1 MSLPFYLLDLQSG
14 NTQSS
19 TQPPEQFP
27 VTLSQNSA
35 KQWHA
40 LAHSSPYPS
49 VHSISKN
56 ITFFKARSHR
66 QNFAGAF
73 LERWKKF
80 ITARYRSPPFNR
92 SWPPLRQRRIRSA
105 TADGPSYRSESFELH
120 KILRAVRSG
129 QFSAPAKFTTAPTT
143 PSQSLAPLDASSW
156 TLGSARPTQKSW
168 TLDHRCFASFARA
181 VIKRCTNFG
190 GAVVS
195 VLRAD
200 TGLLERCRAL
210 KQRSIAVMNFGLAL
224 VWRCRSGTRIWL

>member
-1 MSLPFYLLDLQSG
+1 M
-14 NTQSS
+14 
-19 TQPPEQFP
+19 
-27 VTLSQNSA
+27 
-35 KQWHA
+35 
-40 LAHSSPYPS
+40 
-49 VHSISKN
+49 
-56 ITFFKARSHR
+56 FKDRSHR

-80 ITARYRSPPFNR
+80 ITARNRSPPFNR

-129 QFSAPAKFTTAPTT
+129 QFSAPAMFTTAPTT
-143 PSQSLAPLDASSW
+143 SSQSLAPLDASSW
-156 TLGSARPTQKSW
+156 TLWSARPTQKSW
-168 TLDHRCFASFARA
+168 TLDHRWFASFARA

-224 VWRCRSGTRIWL
+224 VWRCRSGTNARYRSLPLNQR